1 MTITIKG
8 SNTPTAG
15 GIGYGNGDDL
25 AFTAAGTSGQ
35 VLVSAGS
42 SAPSWQDA
50 VTGLQWQAVQTAN
63 FNCPRPHRQPQC
75 RLTKS

>member
-35 VLVSAGS
+35 VLVSAEIGR
-42 SAPSWQDA
+42 AH
-50 VTGLQWQAVQTAN
+50 V
-63 FNCPRPHRQPQC
+63 
-75 RLTKS
+75 